1 MKKILSLLMIV
12 VASCIVGCSPNLDK
26 IEEKI
31 DKQLTEK
38 IKQYKDSD
46 EYNLSDLQELSV
58 EINNELNEKY
68 YNVLIKISERYHDD
82 LLDDKDFGLT
92 KDTQVINEEYNI
104 LVDKSIDLM
113 DIDLIKLKDS
123 DDIKFATYYETNTE
137 HEYYY
142 ILENMDI
149 GIDYKNDPDYE
160 KIPIYQDTPRF
171 NRGRQRY
178 KNFADNIEI
187 DIFKV
192 DDLIRKDFYSNL
204 FETQ

>member
-1 MKKILSLLMIV
+1 MKQILSLLMIV
-12 VASCIVGCSPNLDK
+12 LASCIVGCSPNLDK

-58 EINNELNEKY
+58 EINNESNEKY

-104 LVDKSIDLM
+104 LVDKSIDLR

-149 GIDYKNDPDYE
+149 GIDYKNNPDYE
-160 KIPIYQDTPRF
+160 KIPMYGNTPRF

-192 DDLIRKDFYSNL
+192 DDLIREFFYCNL